1 MRKVTNEVHNGLA
14 NPQMSG
20 SSMRERMT
28 VANLALHSLAD
39 IEDESQE
46 TLKYIKQEDA
56 SIWNF
61 NEYCRKI
68 IQRVIRKTK

>member
-1 MRKVTNEVHNGLA
+1 
-14 NPQMSG
+14 
-20 SSMRERMT
+20 MRERMT

-39 IEDESQE
+39 IDDESQE
-46 TLKYIKQEDA
+46 TLKYIKQEDTG
-56 SIWNF
+56 IWNF

>member
-1 MRKVTNEVHNGLA
+1 MRKATNEVHNGLT

-39 IEDESQE
+39 IDDESQE

>member
-56 SIWNF
+56 SI
-61 NEYCRKI
+61 
-68 IQRVIRKTK
+68 